1 MMTVGGAF
9 YINRIF
15 AVEKSKKVQYNIN
28 INKIR
33 GAGEKT
39 MSRNHYSLDRNR
51 SYTIRGT
58 AKLLDI
64 ASSRYGG
71 DWHSVPHTHD
81 HMELFY
87 IVGGKG
93 QFLIRDQLYPVNA
106 NNLVIIN
113 PNVTHTEVSLNAQPL
128 EYIVLGIEGIT
139 LDDRNTPNGEF
150 SILDHYESAEISGC
164 LRNILREM
172 EQKNPG
178 YEDVCQ
184 AYMEILAIRLMRNT
198 ALAVSDEEQAAVG
211 NHQCAAVR
219 KYIDLH
225 FKEALT
231 LDMLA
236 EEAHMNK
243 FYLSHAF
250 KREYGVSPINYM
262 ITRRI
267 EESKYLLAETD
278 LSMSRI
284 AQLLGFSSLSYFS
297 QVFRRSQGISPMDY
311 RQSTKNI

>member
-1 MMTVGGAF
+1 
-9 YINRIF
+9 
-15 AVEKSKKVQYNIN
+15 
-28 INKIR
+28 
-33 GAGEKT
+33 
-39 MSRNHYSLDRNR
+39 MSRNHYTLNKNHSF
-51 SYTIRGT
+51 TIRGT
-58 AKLLDI
+58 AKLLNA
-64 ASSRYGG
+64 ASAKYGG
-71 DWHSVPHTHD
+71 DWHSVPHTHN
-81 HMELFY
+81 HLELFY

-93 QFLIRDQLYPVNA
+93 QFLIQDQLYPVDA
-106 NNLVIIN
+106 NNLVLIS
-113 PNVTHTEVSLNAQPL
+113 PNVIHTEVSLNAQPL
-128 EYIVLGIEGIT
+128 EYIVLGIEGIELQANST
-139 LDDRNTPNGEF
+139 SNGQF
-150 SILDHYESAEISGC
+150 SILDQFESVEISGC

-172 EQKNPG
+172 ELKNAG

-184 AYMEILAIRLMRNT
+184 AYTEILIIRLMRNT
-198 ALAVSDEEQAAVG
+198 ALAIPTEPQAIST
-211 NHQCAAVR
+211 NRQCAAVR
-219 KYIDLH
+219 RYIDLH

-231 LDMLA
+231 LDQLS

-243 FYLSHAF
+243 YYLSHAF

-278 LSMSRI
+278 LSLSRI